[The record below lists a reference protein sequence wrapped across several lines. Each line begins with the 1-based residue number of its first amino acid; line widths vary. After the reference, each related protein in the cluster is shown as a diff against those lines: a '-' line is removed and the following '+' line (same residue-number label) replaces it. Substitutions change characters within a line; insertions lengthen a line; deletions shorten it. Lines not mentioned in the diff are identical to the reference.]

1 MITKFAAILFGTTAL
16 IPQLAVAQD
25 ATRRA
30 TGGVADI
37 VVTAQRRE
45 QNLQDVPISV
55 QALGAARLESQQI
68 RSLPDIATT
77 VPNLTVRS
85 GTGRGDIAS
94 LYIRGI
100 GQADTQITQDPS
112 VALYQDGVYIGT
124 AVGAAFEA
132 PDLARVE
139 VLRGPQGTLYGR
151 NATGGA
157 INLISNAPELGAF
170 RYRLEGGYGNYDY
183 LRGVAMINAPIG
195 DQFAIRGVYS
205 RAKRDGWIKNT
216 GVGEDFN
223 KKDREN
229 ARVALRFRPN
239 SSFTADY
246 AFEYNEAHDTT
257 VLLVPTSGAAQT
269 GATFQTPFTG
279 SSAVPGGFIQ
289 TFGQTSYTQGFSP
302 SGRRPKSIN
311 SAVPIMPFSTKV
323 WGHTGTL
330 EWQPSDTLTIKSIT
344 GYRILHN
351 HITTTNT
358 PTATHNVVTRFAT
371 TLAGLPA
378 GRIVN
383 TVGPNAN
390 LAEETLRYRNF
401 SQELQA
407 LGSVELNGVDLDY
420 VGGVYFFDDKGR
432 TFTAAETI
440 GTGAGPRT
448 ESGAEVSNQSIAGFT
463 ELTFTPK
470 SVDKLHVT
478 LGARLSRDK
487 RKATRFN
494 ENSFSFAALGGFTA
508 GDCANSRFFTAF
520 TAAGID
526 RTNPANCNGVTQGAS
541 YSKTRSNFSPAMT
554 IAYDVSDSLNLYG
567 KIVRGY
573 KSHGTSAR
581 SSNPTNFALGFDPES
596 ITSYEI
602 GAKGSTFDRR
612 VRFGVAGF
620 YMDYNGYQTSLQTGN
635 TSGDRDFLGIDGNKI
650 YGVEGDITIAITPE
664 LTFSATGALLK
675 AKIGEDSKAVRRDT
689 GAIVVEQ
696 FIDVFSYAP
705 TRSYNVALDY
715 KREIV
720 SSTVLDAHV
729 GYGYRATS
737 HTSVNVLDDTVV
749 RNSKLLDAN
758 IGLTRSDIGGIGE
771 VSLRLW
777 GKNLANRSN
786 ESNGFSGSLAIFG
799 VGRAVAHDE
808 PRTYGLTLIVR
819 N

>member
-1 MITKFAAILFGTTAL
+1 MTTKFAAILLGTAAL
-16 IPQLAVAQD
+16 LPQMAIAQD
-25 ATRRA
+25 ATRSA
-30 TGGVADI
+30 TGGVEDI

-55 QALGAARLESQQI
+55 QALGAAKLEAQQV

-85 GTGRGDIAS
+85 GTGRADIAS

-157 INLISNAPELGAF
+157 INLISNAPELGDF
-170 RYRLEGGYGNYDY
+170 RYRLEGGLGNYDY
-183 LRGVAMINAPIG
+183 RRGVVMLNAPIG

-216 GVGEDFN
+216 GLGEDFN

-229 ARVALRFRPN
+229 ARVALRFRPH

-246 AFEYNEAHDTT
+246 AFEYNEARDTT
-257 VLLVPTSGAAQT
+257 VLLVPTSGAAAAGT
-269 GATFQTPFTG
+269 TFQSPFTAP
-279 SSAVPGGFIQ
+279 SAVPGGFVQ
-289 TFGQTSYTQGFSP
+289 TFGQTSFTQGFP
-302 SGRRPKSIN
+302 STGRPKSIN

-323 WGHTGTL
+323 WAHTGTL
-330 EWQPSDTLTIKSIT
+330 EWEASDSLTIKSIT
-344 GYRILHN
+344 GYRVLHN
-351 HITTTNT
+351 QISTTNT
-358 PTATHNVVTRFAT
+358 PTGTHNVVTRFAT
-371 TLAGLPA
+371 TLAGLST
-378 GRIVN
+378 GTIVN
-383 TVGPNAN
+383 TVGPNDNVTHEAV
-390 LAEETLRYRNF
+390 RYRNF

-407 LGSVELNGVDLDY
+407 LGSVELGGLNLDY
-420 VGGVYFFDDKGR
+420 VGGLYFFDDSGR
-432 TFTAAETI
+432 TFSAAETI
-440 GTGAGPRT
+440 GTGAGPLT
-448 ESGAEVSNQSIAGFT
+448 ESGAGVQNQSIAGFT

-470 SVDKLHVT
+470 AMEKLHITV
-478 LGARLSRDK
+478 GARLSRDK

-508 GDCANSRFFTAF
+508 ADCANARFFTAF

-526 RTNPANCNGVTQGAS
+526 RTDPANCGGVVQGAS
-541 YSKTRSNFSPAMT
+541 YSKSRSNFSPALT
-554 IAYDVSDSLNLYG
+554 IAYEASDNLNLYG
-567 KIVRGY
+567 KIVKGY

-596 ITSYEI
+596 IISYEV
-602 GAKGSTFDRR
+602 GAKGSAFDRR
-612 VRFGVAGF
+612 VRFGLAGF
-620 YMDYNGYQTSLQTGN
+620 YMDYDGYQTSLQTGN
-635 TSGDRDFLGIDGNKI
+635 TAGDRDFLGIDGNKI
-650 YGVEGDITIAITPE
+650 YGIEGDITIAVTPD
-664 LTFSATGALLK
+664 LTFSATGALLR
-675 AKIGEDSKAVRRDT
+675 AKIGEDSKIVRRDT

-696 FIDVFSYAP
+696 FIDDFSYAP
-705 TRSYNVALDY
+705 RRSFNLALDY
-715 KREIV
+715 KRE
-720 SSTVLDAHV
+720 VLANTTFDAHI
-729 GYGYRATS
+729 GYGYRSTS

-771 VSLRLW
+771 VSLRFW
-777 GKNLANRSN
+777 GKNLTNRSN

-808 PRTYGLTLIVR
+808 PRTYGLTMIVR